1 MTRAF
6 SSEAGTGSR
15 EENASRQGPGAP
27 FRFNRN
33 GKGSRGLWILAV
45 LLSHWRRHPMQLATL
60 LIGLIAATALWSGVQ
75 ALNQQA
81 RNAYDRAAAT
91 FGGSRTATL
100 VGNDSATFPQK
111 LFVDLR
117 RAGWP
122 VSPMLEGRVQIDGR
136 SYRLLGVEPV
146 TLPAEVGNAPA
157 VGKAS
162 LQSFVTPPG
171 EMLVAPETLR
181 DLDLTEGVRPQANG
195 MSLPPL
201 RVQPE
206 LAPGVLVVDI
216 GIAQEILKMPDQVSR
231 LLVGKF
237 TMPHAALQ
245 SVTGDKLK
253 LVEPNAETDLERLT
267 DSFHLNLTA
276 FGLLSFFV
284 GLFIVNSA
292 IGLAFE
298 QRLPMLRT
306 LRACGVSARMLNTVL
321 VVELVSL
328 ALAAGLIGLIC
339 GYFIAAALLPDV
351 AASLRGLYGAQ
362 IPGQLSLKPVWWLA
376 GIAISI
382 LGALAAAAAS
392 LTKAIRMPVLAS
404 AQPQAWRQAQRRWL
418 MLQSAAAI
426 AVFAVAGGLIWFG
439 DSLLAGF
446 AVLAA
451 LMLGAALILPMILEI
466 ALSLGERSARR
477 PVGIWFWADSRQQ
490 LSGLS
495 LALMALLLALAVN
508 VGVGT
513 MVESFSRTFLVWLDG
528 RLAADVYINA
538 ASDTQAAK
546 IKAWLRD
553 RPEVEAILPGGRAD
567 TQFGG
572 APIEVLGLPDH
583 ATYRDNWPL
592 LESTANAWI
601 RLRPGDAC
609 LVSEQLSRR
618 MKLAIGDRISVPA
631 PGGDWPLEIV
641 GVYADYGN
649 PKGQIALNFA
659 ALTRHFPQIPMTR
672 IGLRVAPGKIAPL
685 IAALQQTFGLDD
697 RNVADQATMKAESK
711 RIFNRTFSVTAALNA
726 FTLGVAGVAL
736 LTSLLTLANSRLPQ
750 LAPLWAIGLTRRRLA
765 ALELLKTMA
774 VALITAL
781 FALPLGLLVAWCLLA
796 IVNVKAFGWR
806 LPFHVFPLQLIELL
820 AVALAAA
827 LCAAALPVARLAR
840 MQPASLIRIFVNER

>member
-1 MTRAF
+1 MRRA
-6 SSEAGTGSR
+6 
-15 EENASRQGPGAP
+15 
-27 FRFNRN
+27 
-33 GKGSRGLWILAV
+33 LWILAV

-60 LIGLIAATALWSGVQ
+60 LIGLISATALWSGVQ

-81 RNAYDRAAAT
+81 RIAYDRAAAT
-91 FGGSRTATL
+91 FGGSRTAML
-100 VGNDSATFPQK
+100 VARDGATFPQT

-136 SYRLLGVEPV
+136 SFRLLGVEPV
-146 TLPAEVGNAPA
+146 TLPSEVGNAPA
-157 VGKAS
+157 VGRGS
-162 LQSFVTPPG
+162 LQSFITPPG

-181 DLDLTEGVRPQANG
+181 DLGLKEGERPEANG
-195 MSLPPL
+195 TSLPPL
-201 RVQPE
+201 RVQAE
-206 LAPGVLVVDI
+206 LAPGALIVDI
-216 GIAQEILKMPDQVSR
+216 GMAQDILKMPGQVSR
-231 LLVGKF
+231 LLVGKAKA
-237 TMPHAALQ
+237 PHAALE
-245 SVTGDKLK
+245 SVAGDKLR
-253 LVEPNAETDLERLT
+253 LVEPSAESDLERLT

-321 VVELVSL
+321 VIELVSL
-328 ALAAGLIGLIC
+328 ALVAGLVGLVC

-362 IPGQLSLKPVWWLA
+362 IPGQLSLKPVWWFA
-376 GIAISI
+376 GVAISI

-392 LTKAIRMPVLAS
+392 LAKAIRMPVLAT
-404 AQPQAWRQAQRRWL
+404 AQPQAWQQAQRRWL
-418 MLQSAAAI
+418 LLQSAAAL
-426 AVFAVAGGLIWFG
+426 AVFAVAAGLIWFG
-439 DSLLAGF
+439 DSLIAGF

-451 LMLGAALILPMILEI
+451 LMLGAALILPMVLQV
-466 ALSLGERSARR
+466 ALAFGQRSARA

-513 MVESFSRTFLVWLDG
+513 MVESFNRTFLVWLDG
-528 RLAADVYINA
+528 RLAADVYVSA
-538 ASDTQAAK
+538 ASDQQAK
-546 IKAWLRD
+546 EIKAWLRD
-553 RPEVEAILPGGRAD
+553 QPEVQAVLPGGRAD
-567 TQFGG
+567 TQLGG

-592 LESTANAWI
+592 LENVANAWV
-601 RLRPGDAC
+601 RLRPGDTC

-618 MKLAIGDRISVPA
+618 MKLAIGDHIEVPA
-631 PGGDWPLEIV
+631 PGGNWPLEIV
-641 GVYADYGN
+641 GIYADYGN
-649 PKGQIALNFA
+649 PKGQIAVNFA
-659 ALTRHFPQIPMTR
+659 ALTRRFPQTPMTR
-672 IGLRVAPGKIAPL
+672 MGLRVAPDKIAPL
-685 IAALQQTFGLDD
+685 ITALQEKFGLDD
-697 RNVADQATMKAESK
+697 RNIADQARMKTESK
-711 RIFNRTFSVTAALNA
+711 RVFNRTFSVTAALNA
-726 FTLGVAGVAL
+726 FTLGVAGIAL

-827 LCAAALPVARLAR
+827 FCAAALPVARLAR

>member
-1 MTRAF
+1 
-6 SSEAGTGSR
+6 
-15 EENASRQGPGAP
+15 
-27 FRFNRN
+27 
-33 GKGSRGLWILAV
+33 
-45 LLSHWRRHPMQLATL
+45 MQLATL
-60 LIGLIAATALWSGVQ
+60 LIGLISATALWSGVQ

-81 RNAYDRAAAT
+81 RIAYDRAAAT
-91 FGGSRTATL
+91 FGGARTAIL
-100 VGNDSATFPQK
+100 VSRDSATFPQK

-136 SYRLLGVEPV
+136 SLRLLGVEPV
-146 TLPAEVGNAPA
+146 TLPSEVGNAPA
-157 VGKAS
+157 VGRGS
-162 LQSFVTPPG
+162 LLSFVTPPG
-171 EMLVAPETLR
+171 EMLVAGETLR
-181 DLDLTEGVRPQANG
+181 DLGLKEGERPQANG
-195 MSLPPL
+195 TSLPPL
-201 RVQPE
+201 RVQAE
-206 LAPGVLVVDI
+206 LAPGALVVDI
-216 GIAQEILKMPDQVSR
+216 GIAQDILKMPGLVSR
-231 LLVGKF
+231 LLVGKSK
-237 TMPHAALQ
+237 TPRATLE
-245 SVTGDKLK
+245 SVAGEKLR
-253 LVEPNAETDLERLT
+253 LVEPSAESDLERLT

-306 LRACGVSARMLNTVL
+306 LRACGVSARLLNTVL
-321 VVELVSL
+321 VIELVSL
-328 ALAAGLIGLIC
+328 ALVAGLIGLVC

-362 IPGQLSLKPVWWLA
+362 IPGQLSLKPVWWFA

-392 LTKAIRMPVLAS
+392 LVKAIRMPVLAT
-404 AQPQAWRQAQRRWL
+404 AQPQAWQQAQRRWL
-418 MLQSAAAI
+418 MFQSAAAL
-426 AVFAVAGGLIWFG
+426 AVFAVAAALIQFG
-439 DSLLAGF
+439 DSLIAGF

-451 LMLGAALILPMILEI
+451 LMLGAALILPMVLQI
-466 ALSLGERSARR
+466 ALAFGQRSARA

-508 VGVGT
+508 VGVST

-528 RLAADVYINA
+528 RLAADVYVS
-538 ASDTQAAK
+538 ASSDQQAK
-546 IKAWLRD
+546 EIKAWLRD
-553 RPEVEAILPGGRAD
+553 RPEVAAILPGGRAD
-567 TQFGG
+567 TQLGG
-572 APIEVLGLPDH
+572 APVEVLGLPDH

-592 LESTANAWI
+592 LESTSNAWV
-601 RLRPGDAC
+601 RLRPGDTC

-618 MKLAIGDRISVPA
+618 MKLALGDHIEVPA
-631 PGGDWPLEIV
+631 SGGNWPLEIV
-641 GVYADYGN
+641 GIYADYGN
-649 PKGQIALNFA
+649 PKGQIAVNFA
-659 ALTRHFPQIPMTR
+659 ALTRRFPQTPQTR
-672 IGLRVAPGKIAPL
+672 IGLRVAPDHIAPL
-685 IAALQQTFGLDD
+685 IAALQEKFGLDD
-697 RNVADQATMKAESK
+697 RNIADQATMKRESK
-711 RIFNRTFSVTAALNA
+711 RVFNRTFSVTAALNA
-726 FTLGVAGVAL
+726 FTLGVAGIAL

-806 LPFHVFPLQLIELL
+806 LPFQVFPLQLIELL

-827 LCAAALPVARLAR
+827 FCAAALPVARLAR